1 MAENVLETE
10 KAQEMSSEDV
20 VKHFSTNIKSG
31 LSSDEAQK
39 RLNEWGYNEI
49 VEKEESMMMKFLKN
63 FWGPIP
69 WMIEAAAL
77 LSALIHHWDDFFI
90 ILSLLLINAGIEFVQ
105 GYKAGNAL
113 AALKEKLASTARV
126 LRGGEWHEVEA
137 KELVAGDII
146 RVRLGDIIPADIKL
160 LEGDYLKIDE
170 SALTG
175 ESLPVDKHVN
185 DIGYSGSIIK
195 QGEMNCVVIGTA
207 FNTFFGRTAKLV
219 AGAKTQSHFQKAV
232 LNIGNYLIALNFILV
247 AIVVC
252 TALFRHESII
262 EVIQFALVLTVAAIP
277 AAMPAV
283 LSATMAAGA
292 LKLSKEQ
299 VIVSKLVAIEEMA
312 GMDILCSDK
321 TGTIT
326 KNQLTITELKPFG
339 SFEEGEIIYY
349 GALASKEEDHDAIDD
364 SIITKLKDFEELE
377 KNYKTVTQEAFYP
390 FDPVSKRT
398 EADITIDGKSM
409 KVSKGA
415 PQVIL
420 ELASNKDEIT
430 DAVMKTID
438 EAGER
443 GFRTLGVAK
452 CADNTNW
459 EFIGLI
465 SLSDP
470 PRDDSA
476 DTIATA
482 QTLGVRVKMITG
494 DHLAIAKE
502 TARQVKMGDTILPAK
517 ELTNLP
523 DRKATRLV
531 EESDGFSQVFPEH
544 KYEIVEL
551 LQKAG
556 HIVGMTGDG
565 VNDAPALKKADA
577 GIAVHGATDAA
588 KSAADIVLTQP
599 GLSVI
604 IAAIKESRMIF
615 QRMQSYATYRIAET
629 IDILFFTVLAILIFG
644 EYPVT
649 AIMIVM
655 LALFNDMPIMS
666 IAFDNVLPSKKPE
679 QWNMKKV
686 ISIASTIGF
695 SNVFFTFIVFYIGK
709 HYLHLPFDQVQTLV
723 FAELA
728 IAGNLTIFLSRCSGS
743 MWSVVPG
750 KGLVWSSLI
759 SKILVSLICAFGVFM
774 APIGWYIAGIWAY
787 AIITTIIRDGLK
799 LLAHRAMNH
808 GTLKLKTL

>member
-1 MAENVLETE
+1 MAEKAIETE
-10 KAQEMSSEDV
+10 KAQQMSIEEIMQELSTDV
-20 VKHFSTNIKSG
+20 KKG
-31 LSSDEAQK
+31 LSEEEAQK

-49 VEKEESMMMKFLKN
+49 VEKQESMLVKFLKN

-77 LSALIHHWDDFFI
+77 LSAFIHHWDDFFI

-126 LRGGEWHEVEA
+126 LRDGKWKEVEA
-137 KELVAGDII
+137 RELVSGDIV

-160 LEGDYLKIDE
+160 YEGDYLKIDE

-232 LNIGNYLIALNFILV
+232 LNIGNYLIALNFMLV

-262 EVIQFALVLTVAAIP
+262 EVIQFALVLTVASIP

-292 LKLSKEQ
+292 LKLSKKE

-326 KNQLTITELKPFG
+326 KNLLTITELKPFENF
-339 SFEEGEIIYY
+339 SEGEIIYY

-364 SIITKLKDFEELE
+364 SILGKLKEFEDL
-377 KNYKTVTQEAFYP
+377 NNSYKSANQKAFYP

-398 EADITIDGKSM
+398 EADVEIDNQQV
-409 KVSKGA
+409 KVTKGA

-420 ELASNKDEIT
+420 DLASNKDQIT
-430 DAVMKTID
+430 DEVMKIID
-438 EAGER
+438 EAGKR

-452 CADNTNW
+452 CSNNTNW
-459 EFIGLI
+459 EFVGLI

-476 DTIATA
+476 ETIATA
-482 QTLGVRVKMITG
+482 QELGVRVKMITG

-502 TARQVKMGDTILPAK
+502 TARQVRMGDNILPAK
-517 ELTNLP
+517 DLTDMP
-523 DRKATRLV
+523 DRRASKLV
-531 EESDGFSQVFPEH
+531 EECDGFSQVFPEH

-551 LQKAG
+551 LQKSG

-577 GIAVHGATDAA
+577 GIAVDGATDAA

-666 IAFDNVLPSKKPE
+666 IAFDNVLASDKPE

-709 HYLHLPFDQVQTLV
+709 HYLQLPFDQVQTLV

-728 IAGNLTIFLSRCSGS
+728 IAGNLTIFLSRCKGS
-743 MWSVVPG
+743 LWSVKPG
-750 KGLVWSSLI
+750 KGLVWSTII
-759 SKILVSLICAFGVFM
+759 SKVIVSLVCAYGIFM
-774 APIGWYIAGIWAY
+774 APIGVYIFGIWAY
-787 AIITTIIRDGLK
+787 AIATTILRDGLK
-799 LLAHRAMNH
+799 LLVHKAIDHREVQLIKA
-808 GTLKLKTL
+808 